1 MREISSERV
10 PIKMWLDEIEDG
22 ALSQVKN
29 IANLFCAFHHVAV
42 MPDAHQGFGM
52 PIGGVLATIG
62 EVVPNAVG
70 VDVGCGMIAVR
81 SSLREVERERLNRII
96 AGIKQRIP
104 LGFKHH
110 RHPQPWEGFDRA
122 PDVAVVR
129 QELDSARYQLGSLGG
144 GNHFIEIQRGS
155 DGYIWLMLHSGSRN
169 FGYTIAREFDKTA
182 RRQMEKRGLS
192 LPDKQLAMLSLES
205 PEGREY
211 FAAMHYAQEFAAASR
226 GRMMELVRDALLD
239 EYPEAEF
246 PEQVNIH
253 HNFAVLE
260 EHFGREVV
268 VHRKGATQAK
278 AGQRGIIPG
287 SQGSPSYIVEGLG
300 NPESFCSCSHGAGR
314 LMGRKEARRQLNLE
328 SERRRLDREGIIH
341 SLRSSKDL
349 DEAAG
354 AYKDID
360 EVMRQQQDLVRI
372 TTALRPLAV
381 VKG

>member
-1 MREISSERV
+1 
-10 PIKMWLDEIEDG
+10 
-22 ALSQVKN
+22 
-29 IANLFCAFHHVAV
+29 
-42 MPDAHQGFGM
+42 
-52 PIGGVLATIG
+52 
-62 EVVPNAVG
+62 
-70 VDVGCGMIAVR
+70 
-81 SSLREVERERLNRII
+81 
-96 AGIKQRIP
+96 
-104 LGFKHH
+104 
-110 RHPQPWEGFDRA
+110 
-122 PDVAVVR
+122 
-129 QELDSARYQLGSLGG
+129 
-144 GNHFIEIQRGS
+144 
-155 DGYIWLMLHSGSRN
+155 
-169 FGYTIAREFDKTA
+169 
-182 RRQMEKRGLS
+182 
-192 LPDKQLAMLSLES
+192 
-205 PEGREY
+205 
-211 FAAMHYAQEFAAASR
+211 
-226 GRMMELVRDALLD
+226 MMELFRDALLE

-253 HNFAVLE
+253 HNFAALE
-260 EHFGREVV
+260 QHFGREVV